1 MQALIFS
8 IFKHLGGK
16 HLGAIIGLGVALV
29 VGGGVSCTQKA
40 SSPQGGGA
48 AGAAHQLGAAGG
60 ADVSLK
66 SLPEQYSYAL
76 GFQVG
81 QNIQQQGQNLNQQAF
96 LLAVRDVFSGTK
108 ARLDNEAR
116 RQALIKMASSRR
128 EQRSKEAEVNLQKS
142 TSYLASNKKRKGVK
156 VTKSGLQYRIIKKG
170 SGTKPTKKS
179 SVKVHYKGQLIDG
192 KEFDSSH
199 KRGQPARFPVSGV
212 IPGWTEALQMMRVG
226 SEWELVIPP
235 NLAYGDRNMP
245 NIPPQSTLVF
255 NVQLLGVEG
264 ATN

>member
-1 MQALIFS
+1 MCLKFLTSSKGLLVAIILA
-8 IFKHLGGK
+8 LGG
-16 HLGAIIGLGVALV
+16 GL
-29 VGGGVSCTQKA
+29 SCAQKT
-40 SSPQGGGA
+40 SGPQGGA
-48 AGAAHQLGAAGG
+48 TT
-60 ADVSLK
+60 ADPQAVEGLASAEGQKVDLK
-66 SLPEQYSYAL
+66 SLQQQYSYAL

-81 QNIQQQGQNLNQQAF
+81 QNIQQQGENLNQQAF
-96 LLAVRDVFSGTK
+96 LLAVRDVFTGAK
-108 ARLDNEAR
+108 ARLDNDAR
-116 RQALIKMASSRR
+116 RQALVKMASSRR

-142 TSYLASNKKRKGVK
+142 NSYLENNKKRKGVK
-156 VTKSGLQYRIIKKG
+156 VTQSGLQYRVIKKG
-170 SGTKPTKKS
+170 TGQKPTPKS

-264 ATN
+264 GTSKN